1 MRTGTKDCSSLDG
14 EFTTRQ
20 LAKADILTCER
31 ILRGLPDWFG
41 IEDSNR
47 QYIADLATMPTL
59 VAAAAGEVL
68 GFLTSRGHNPASAEI
83 HVIAV
88 RRDARRRGVGRA
100 LLAALE
106 EQLTADGVRF
116 LQVKTLGPSHPDPSY
131 ARTRSFYAAM
141 GFLPL
146 EETTAFWGADQP
158 CLVMVKV
165 LASA

>member
-1 MRTGTKDCSSLDG
+1 MNG
-14 EFTTRQ
+14 ELAIRQ
-20 LAKADILTCER
+20 LAKGDILPCER

-41 IEDSNR
+41 IEESNR

-59 VAAAAGEVL
+59 VAADAGGVL
-68 GFLTSRGHNPASAEI
+68 GFLTSRGHNPAAAEI

-88 RRDARRRGVGRA
+88 RRDTHRRGVGRA

-106 EQLTADGVRF
+106 EQLTADGVR
-116 LQVKTLGPSHPDPSY
+116 LLHVKTLGPSHPDPSY

-146 EETTAFWGADQP
+146 EETTAFWGEDQP

-165 LASA
+165 LASS